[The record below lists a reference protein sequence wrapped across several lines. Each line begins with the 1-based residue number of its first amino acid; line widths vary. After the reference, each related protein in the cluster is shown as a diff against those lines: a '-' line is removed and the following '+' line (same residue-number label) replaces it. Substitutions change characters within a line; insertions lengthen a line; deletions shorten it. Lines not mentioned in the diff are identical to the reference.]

1 MTIMS
6 DTLTVTRYSAQTR
19 DAFGR
24 ASVKASAS
32 TFTILASVQRPG
44 GRTLDKLQEGH
55 GTRDAWYV
63 DTVTT
68 LQTEDELAGTPADTL
83 VIDGNTYEVHED
95 IGERAVLIHGE
106 YLVKRVESGLQ
117 P

>member
-1 MTIMS
+1 MS
-6 DTLTVTRYSAQTR
+6 DTLTVTRHSAQTR

-24 ASVKASAS
+24 ASAKAVAS

-44 GRTLDKLQEGH
+44 ANTLNKLMEGH
-55 GTRDAWYV
+55 NTRDAWYV

-68 LQTEDELAGTPADTL
+68 LQTEDETTGTPADTM
-83 VIDGNTYEVHED
+83 VIDGKTYEVHED
-95 IGERAVLIHGE
+95 ISERAVLVHGE
-106 YLVKRVESGLQ
+106 YLVKRVETGRQ